1 VVEALEERILH
12 SADLSPL
19 GLSAGDAHAMALLPS
34 TQFTQ
39 AQHSKVIF
47 VDLAVPDADAVLANL
62 QARRAAGAPIEVV
75 TIAAHQDGI
84 ARISDTL
91 AGRSGIAALQLISH
105 GSDGALQLGSARL
118 DHQSLF
124 ARAGELA
131 QWGHALTPDADVLLY
146 GCDLAASDT
155 GRDLVASLAALTG
168 ADVVAAA
175 PRALIVVAAN
185 LPDSAQLVA
194 ALTASSLGEV
204 EVLMLVSDRDALA
217 QIGERL
223 AQADQPFDAVHLIS
237 HASPGRV
244 DLGTSVGDR
253 WLDEAT
259 LQARREEMAGWST
272 GFTADGDL
280 LLYGCDLAGSA
291 AGERLL
297 AGLRAAL
304 GVDVAASTDATGA
317 AAQGGD
323 WVLEYQLG
331 EIAAGAQLAAAN
343 WTFTLDS
350 VTANVFTDVV
360 DGNTSSIAALI
371 ANPGAD
377 GGISLRE
384 AVSAANATGAA
395 DTITLLSGTYTL
407 NSQLL
412 VNRLLGISGAGAG
425 ATFVDGGGSTRLF
438 QITNNSLL
446 LEKLTLQGGAATD
459 GGALLVGAG
468 VGVTLEEVVLR
479 DNAANFG
486 GAVYSLGTLVATNVS
501 FTNNTAGSSGGGL
514 HLSGGSAALTNAT
527 FSGNVASASGGA
539 IHSERPLSLTSSTV
553 AHNVASGGV
562 GGIFQSV
569 GSNATLSNTLL
580 ANNTGGNAN
589 RALVSTGFNLDS
601 DGSAGLTQGTDLSNV
616 AARLNPLGLAANGLY
631 THTLQNDSPVV
642 DAGGGTFSAT
652 DAAGFVRNAI
662 PDIGASENLAASQG
676 KLYWADASGDAIV
689 RANLDGSAQQKIVIG
704 LQTPRGV
711 ALDSTNGHVYWTD
724 NAADN
729 VERANLDGSG
739 RVVIKTGLSSPFGID
754 VDPAAGYIYVAE
766 GGGGNPLR
774 RMDLLGN
781 GMTTLFTAPGGMS
794 GVAIAPGLGSLL
806 VTVRGGS
813 DRVISANLDGS
824 DPVVIASGAGQGV
837 DEPSNVA
844 VNSANGNVYW
854 VNLDSGTAVMFDPV
868 SSQRTTVLSGLD
880 RPNDIEVDAQAGL
893 VYWSENGSGRIGR
906 ANLDGSSVTTFS
918 ANSTSLRD
926 IDLYKFSAANSAPSG
941 ADKTLTLLED
951 SGRILGAA
959 DFGFADTDG
968 HAFNGVRVVNLP
980 GAGSLTLNGVAAV
993 ADQVVSAADIA
1004 AGKLVFTPAANANGI
1019 NHASFQFRVR
1029 DDGGTANGGID
1040 LDLTPN
1046 TLTFDVTPVND
1057 APTGTNAT
1065 LTILEDTPRT
1075 LIAADFGFLDPLDG
1089 NAFNG
1094 VRVVSPPGAGSLGLN
1109 GTAVAASQDISAADI
1124 AAGRLVFTPALNANG
1139 NGHASFTFQVRDN
1152 GGTASGGVDR
1162 DPTPKTLTF
1171 DVTPVNDAPMGTSA
1185 TLTILEDT
1193 PRALMAADF
1202 GFSDIDGNAFG
1213 GIVIASLP
1221 LAGSLT
1227 FDGVAAV
1234 AAQLVSAADIAAGK
1248 LVFTPAANASGNGY
1262 ASFGFQVRDDGGTA
1276 GGGINLDPTPN
1287 TLTFDVTPVNDA
1299 PSGADAT
1306 FTILEDAPRTLTAA
1320 DFGFAD
1326 SDGDGLD
1333 AVRIASLPGAGSLKL
1348 NGAAVNAG
1356 DFVSRSAIDAGQLV
1370 FTPAANA
1377 SGNGYASFGFQV
1389 RDDGGTAG
1397 GGINLDPT
1405 SNMLTFD
1412 VTPVNDAPAGT
1423 NAMLT
1428 ILEDT
1433 PRALAAAD
1441 FGFMDPD
1448 GNAFS
1453 GVVIASLPLAGS
1465 LTFDGVA
1472 AVAAQLVSAAD
1483 IAAGKLVFTPAANAS
1498 GAGHASF
1505 GFQVRDDGGT
1515 AGGGINLDPTPNTL
1529 TFDVTP
1535 VNDAPVLAATL
1546 PDRTVSTGETV
1557 RFQLPPASFSD
1568 QDAGDT
1574 LTYTATLP
1582 DGSPLPAW
1590 LVFDGATATFTG
1602 APLAS
1607 ELGVTVVR
1615 VLATDASGAQAQG
1628 VFAITVALPAAEE
1641 AVVPE
1646 PESEPP
1652 RAVVRA
1658 STAEPAEDGAG
1669 PVEADAPEALGAGSG
1684 DDVPGAG
1691 VAQAEQLA
1699 AALAGGALPDITVSV
1714 SSASLRTAAE
1724 TAVAGAAVR
1733 VAGGAETLFAE
1744 FAGASTPGFSSTSLA
1759 QMTQL
1764 LASDELMRRFRE
1776 VQRQMQAQGDLERV
1790 FVGSSVVVG
1799 SGLSVGY
1806 VVWLLRG
1813 GILMSSMLSALPAW
1827 QLIDPLPVLAAARS
1841 AKVNRPLP
1849 GATEDP
1855 EVERLFDRNGRAP

>member
-1248 LVFTPAANASGNGY
+1248 LVFTPAANASG
-1262 ASFGFQVRDDGGTA
+1262 
-1276 GGGINLDPTPN
+1276 
-1287 TLTFDVTPVNDA
+1287 
-1299 PSGADAT
+1299 
-1306 FTILEDAPRTLTAA
+1306 
-1320 DFGFAD
+1320 
-1326 SDGDGLD
+1326 
-1333 AVRIASLPGAGSLKL
+1333 
-1348 NGAAVNAG
+1348 
-1356 DFVSRSAIDAGQLV
+1356 
-1370 FTPAANA
+1370 
-1377 SGNGYASFGFQV
+1377 
-1389 RDDGGTAG
+1389 
-1397 GGINLDPT
+1397 
-1405 SNMLTFD
+1405 
-1412 VTPVNDAPAGT
+1412 
-1423 NAMLT
+1423 
-1428 ILEDT
+1428 
-1433 PRALAAAD
+1433 
-1441 FGFMDPD
+1441 
-1448 GNAFS
+1448 
-1453 GVVIASLPLAGS
+1453 
-1465 LTFDGVA
+1465 
-1472 AVAAQLVSAAD
+1472 
-1483 IAAGKLVFTPAANAS
+1483 
-1498 GAGHASF
+1498 AGHASF

>member
-1057 APTGTNAT
+1057 APAGTNAT

-1213 GIVIASLP
+1213 GI
-1221 LAGSLT
+1221 
-1227 FDGVAAV
+1227 
-1234 AAQLVSAADIAAGK
+1234 
-1248 LVFTPAANASGNGY
+1248 
-1262 ASFGFQVRDDGGTA
+1262 
-1276 GGGINLDPTPN
+1276 
-1287 TLTFDVTPVNDA
+1287 
-1299 PSGADAT
+1299 
-1306 FTILEDAPRTLTAA
+1306 
-1320 DFGFAD
+1320 
-1326 SDGDGLD
+1326 
-1333 AVRIASLPGAGSLKL
+1333 
-1348 NGAAVNAG
+1348 
-1356 DFVSRSAIDAGQLV
+1356 
-1370 FTPAANA
+1370 
-1377 SGNGYASFGFQV
+1377 
-1389 RDDGGTAG
+1389 
-1397 GGINLDPT
+1397 
-1405 SNMLTFD
+1405 
-1412 VTPVNDAPAGT
+1412 
-1423 NAMLT
+1423 
-1428 ILEDT
+1428 
-1433 PRALAAAD
+1433 
-1441 FGFMDPD
+1441 
-1448 GNAFS
+1448 
-1453 GVVIASLPLAGS
+1453 VIASLPLAGS